1 MVGALP
7 VLFIAHIYAEFFGN
21 RVANK
26 RLILP
31 KVVGILDVHFG
42 FLKNEFEKGLFLPH
56 IIVFYM
62 VVLAATQNGKW
73 QIGNFRQPFFGCPD
87 YLENNKQIDHA
98 LGFWRG

>member
-1 MVGALP
+1 MVGAP
-7 VLFIAHIYAEFFGN
+7 HVLFIAHIYDEFFGD

-31 KVVGILDVHFG
+31 KAVGILDVHFC
-42 FLKNEFEKGLFLPH
+42 FLKNEFENVLFLPN

-62 VVLAATQNGKW
+62 VALAATQYGKW

-87 YLENNKQIDHA
+87 YLENNQQIDHA
-98 LGFWRG
+98 LSFWKG

>member
-1 MVGALP
+1 MVGALH

-73 QIGNFRQPFFGCPD
+73 QIGIFRQPFFGCPD